1 MTFIYYVLQQLDNMI
16 TNTFKRKDLKYT
28 TSYSP
33 IVLPKNEGKTN
44 NNNIYPNDVIINSL
58 DIADGLKDLLI
69 KHRFTLE
76 LLLTISSSE
85 LSEILGIDKYIARII
100 CNATKNYVMANTSHK
115 TLQTVNGI

>member
-1 MTFIYYVLQQLDNMI
+1 MI
-16 TNTFKRKDLKYT
+16 TTFKRKDVKYT

-44 NNNIYPNDVIINSL
+44 NNNNNIIYPNDVIINSL

-69 KHRFTLE
+69 KYRFTLE
-76 LLLTISSSE
+76 LLLTISPSE
-85 LSEILGIDKYIARII
+85 LSEILGIDKYIAKVI
-100 CNATKNYVMANTSHK
+100 CDAARKLSNDCIPHK

>member
-1 MTFIYYVLQQLDNMI
+1 MI
-16 TNTFKRKDLKYT
+16 TTFKRKDVKYT

-44 NNNIYPNDVIINSL
+44 NNNNNIIYPNDVIINSL

-69 KHRFTLE
+69 KYRFTLE
-76 LLLTISSSE
+76 LLLTISPSE

-100 CNATKNYVMANTSHK
+100 CNAARKLSNDCIPHK